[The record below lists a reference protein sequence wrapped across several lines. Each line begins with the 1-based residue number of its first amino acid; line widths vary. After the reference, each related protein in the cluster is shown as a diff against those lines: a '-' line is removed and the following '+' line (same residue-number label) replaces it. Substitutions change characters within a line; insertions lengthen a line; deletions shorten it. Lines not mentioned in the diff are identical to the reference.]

1 MGRTCR
7 VRPGTTALQYP
18 AYPATLSHPA
28 GATHGGCR
36 QCRFDKPGSTV
47 DFAEIEFSRFP
58 TIEVDTMNRSQP
70 AFLLFVLFCLAAS
83 AASTA
88 DADDGEVRREVRRLV
103 EQLDSDRFVD
113 RKAATDRLRDL
124 VARPALGKVLAQE
137 FERIL
142 LRTETSF
149 EVRKHLERL
158 SRDLPPAEPEPG
170 GEVSAD
176 EIERLVTQL
185 EDDSFAKRM
194 GAAKRIDWVLND
206 PRMARPVYASL
217 KRRLGER
224 ELPADAPTWLEPVA
238 ERARGVWLATDPR
251 REDLPPVADD
261 RIDRWID
268 DLARPILETDT
279 RAVRRGRWIAERELK
294 DLLAGEKYVS
304 QVKRLLESRLAG
316 DTIEPQAAARLKALL
331 ELTRP
336 AMVAEF
342 WEGGRHG
349 GTQHLLI
356 GVPIQYAQGISCFDK
371 IDDRVA
377 HCASGVNLTPGD
389 YPVGVAVPH
398 PVRETALFH
407 LVNLPTPRRR
417 MAYEYRSKTD
427 ESLRLAAIS
436 RRTFKWMLDRKR
448 PLSEAELVMLEHLD
462 AEELSRFAGD
472 FFNAVEDRPLPRE
485 GKLRSAG
492 RPSRH
497 CVICALL
504 ARSGTREVIP
514 GLLKAIDEGRF
525 LPSVADSKYNFPAM
539 AALAIAARDPWPQV
553 DSWLADRVKR
563 SDPLLLDRDRGL
575 ELGATAAGVLL
586 NRHRQTPSDFGL
598 EPLANRFF
606 LDVNLL
612 GYRFSDE
619 RSRERIVKWWQDRAE
634 TEPE

>member
-1 MGRTCR
+1 
-7 VRPGTTALQYP
+7 
-18 AYPATLSHPA
+18 
-28 GATHGGCR
+28 
-36 QCRFDKPGSTV
+36 
-47 DFAEIEFSRFP
+47 
-58 TIEVDTMNRSQP
+58 MNRSRP
-70 AFLLFVLFCLAAS
+70 GFLPFCLFCLAAVRLGGV
-83 AASTA
+83 STVVADPARMA
-88 DADDGEVRREVRRLV
+88 DADDGEVRREVHRLV

-113 RKAATDRLRDL
+113 RKAATDRLRHL
-124 VARPALGKVLAQE
+124 VARPELGKTLAQE

-142 LRTETSF
+142 LRLETSF
-149 EVRKHLERL
+149 EVRKHLEQL
-158 SRDLPPAEPEPG
+158 SRDLPPAEPEPR

-176 EIERLVTQL
+176 EIARLVTQL

-206 PRMARPVYASL
+206 PRMALPVYDCL
-217 KRRLGER
+217 KRRLGESG
-224 ELPADAPTWLEPVA
+224 LPADAPTWLEPVL
-238 ERARGVWLATDPR
+238 ERARGGWLAADPGE
-251 REDLPPVADD
+251 EDLPPAADD

-279 RAVRRGRWIAERELK
+279 RAVRRGRRIAERELK
-294 DLLAGEKYVS
+294 DLLAGEQYVP

-316 DTIEPQAAARLKALL
+316 DNIEAESAARLNELL

-356 GVPIQYAQGISCFDK
+356 GVPIKYAQGISCFDK

-398 PVRETALFH
+398 PVREAALFH

-417 MAYEYRSKTD
+417 MAYEYRSKSD

-436 RRTFKWMLDRKR
+436 RRTFKWMLDRKQ

-472 FFNAVEDRPLPRE
+472 FFNAVVDRPLPRE
-485 GKLRSAG
+485 GKPRTDG

-497 CVICALL
+497 GVICALL
-504 ARSGTREVIP
+504 ARSGTRQAIP
-514 GLLKAIDEGRF
+514 GLLKAMDEGRF
-525 LPSVADSKYNFPAM
+525 LPSVADCKYELPAI
-539 AALAIAARDPWPQV
+539 AALAIAARDPWPEV
-553 DSWLADRVKR
+553 DAWLAGRIKR
-563 SDPLLLDRDRGL
+563 TDPLVLDRDRGP

-598 EPLANRFF
+598 EPLADPFF
-606 LDVNLL
+606 LNVNLP
-612 GYRFSDE
+612 GYRFADE
-619 RSRERIVKWWQDRAE
+619 RAREKIVKWWQDRAE

>member
-1 MGRTCR
+1 
-7 VRPGTTALQYP
+7 
-18 AYPATLSHPA
+18 
-28 GATHGGCR
+28 
-36 QCRFDKPGSTV
+36 
-47 DFAEIEFSRFP
+47 
-58 TIEVDTMNRSQP
+58 MNRLQP
-70 AFLLFVLFCLAAS
+70 HFPLFFLFCLTAVRFS
-83 AASTA
+83 AVTTA
-88 DADDGEVRREVRRLV
+88 VADPAQVAEVDAGEVRHEVRRLV
-103 EQLDSDRFVD
+103 EQLDSDTFID
-113 RKAATDRLRDL
+113 RKTATNRLSDL
-124 VARPALGKVLAQE
+124 VSQPAMGKILAQE

-142 LRTETSF
+142 LQVETSF
-149 EVRKHLERL
+149 EVRKHLEQL
-158 SRDLPPAEPEPG
+158 SRDLPPPEPEPG

-206 PRMARPVYASL
+206 PRMALPFCTSL
-217 KRRLGER
+217 KQRLGER
-224 ELPADAPTWLEPVA
+224 GLTADASTWLEPVL

-251 REDLPPVADD
+251 EEDLQPVADD
-261 RIDRWID
+261 RIGRWID
-268 DLARPILETDT
+268 DLARPILDTDT

-342 WEGGRHG
+342 WEGRQHG

-356 GVPIQYAQGISCFDK
+356 GVPSVYPGGTSCFDK

-377 HCASGVNLTPGD
+377 HCASGVNLVPGD

-407 LVNLPTPRRR
+407 LINLPTPRRR
-417 MAYEYRSKTD
+417 MAYEYQSKTD
-427 ESLRLAAIS
+427 QSMRLAAIS

-448 PLSEAELVMLEHLD
+448 PLPEAELVMLEHLD
-462 AEELSRFAGD
+462 TEELSRFAGD
-472 FFNAVEDRPLPRE
+472 FFNAVEDRPLSRE
-485 GKLRSAG
+485 GKLRAAG
-492 RPSRH
+492 RFSQHR
-497 CVICALL
+497 VICALL

-514 GLLKAIDEGRF
+514 GLSKAIDEGRF
-525 LPSVADSKYNFPAM
+525 LASVADCKYNFPAM
-539 AALAIAARDPWPQV
+539 AALAIAARDPWPEV
-553 DSWLADRVKR
+553 DKWLADQIKQ
-563 SDPLLLDRDRGL
+563 SDPLVLDRDRGP

-586 NRHRQTPSDFGL
+586 NRHRQTPSDFKL
-598 EPLANRFF
+598 EPLTDPFF

-612 GYRFSDE
+612 GYRFADE
-619 RSRERIVKWWQDRAE
+619 RSREMVIKWWQGR
-634 TEPE
+634 TNTKPE